1 MHFETHKLLN
11 TIQEFAEFAAQRD
24 SVSGYRQ
31 MFELPYAIEGDKV
44 GGRSIKLMFNK
55 DERWTKALKYM
66 LTDLKWCLEWM
77 VLAQEQQSFG

>member
-1 MHFETHKLLN
+1 MCILHHRSTCL
-11 TIQEFAEFAAQRD
+11 QEFAEFAAQRD
-24 SVSGYRQ
+24 SASGYRQ
-31 MFELPYAIEGDKV
+31 IFELPYAIDGDKV

-77 VLAQEQQSFG
+77 VLAQEQQTFG